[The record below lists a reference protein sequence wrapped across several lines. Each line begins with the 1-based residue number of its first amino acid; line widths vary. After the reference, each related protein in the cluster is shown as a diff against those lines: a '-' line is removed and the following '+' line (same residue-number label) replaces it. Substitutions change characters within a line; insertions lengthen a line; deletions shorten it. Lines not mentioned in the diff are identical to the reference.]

1 MKVDHAKSQNERLLE
16 QASSIIARTI
26 PEQKVDAMKDYHKIL
41 RVLKKIDDWRLKPII
56 EQVEL
61 LYMYPSRK
69 LHNSVV
75 VEVNELLEET
85 REKRINDMI
94 ARQRSLGGFADASAT
109 KWWPLIA
116 IFAGIWLIW
125 R

>member
-16 QASSIIARTI
+16 QASSIIAHTI

-41 RVLKKIDDWRLKPII
+41 RVLKKVDDWRLKPII

-75 VEVNELLEET
+75 IEVNELLEET

-94 ARQRSLGGFADASAT
+94 ARQRSLGNFSDAGAA
-109 KWWPLIA
+109 KWWPLVVV
-116 IFAGIWLIW
+116 FVGIWLLW